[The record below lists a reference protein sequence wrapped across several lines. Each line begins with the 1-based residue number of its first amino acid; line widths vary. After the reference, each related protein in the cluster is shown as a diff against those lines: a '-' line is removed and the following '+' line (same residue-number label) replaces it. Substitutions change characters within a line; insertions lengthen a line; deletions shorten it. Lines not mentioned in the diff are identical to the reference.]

1 MSDSATPLILT
12 FFITG
17 SIALILIRLKATP
30 ASL

>member
-1 MSDSATPLILT
+1 LILT
-12 FFITG
+12 FLITG